1 MDMLDLDN
9 MLAVKSW
16 HACERKN
23 PVKLTACEKSN
34 DVAARVDQVAL
45 ETYIKDSLTAAVIS
59 LMQSFTYLSI
69 TAADNHL
76 TLAKRNDSMQV
87 FFQEID

>member
-9 MLAVKSW
+9 VLAVKSW
-16 HACERKN
+16 YACERKN

-45 ETYIKDSLTAAVIS
+45 ETYTMDSLTADVIS
-59 LMQSFTYLSI
+59 LMHLITYLSI
-69 TAADNHL
+69 TAAEDHL
-76 TLAKRNDSMQV
+76 TLAKRNDLTQLFSRK
-87 FFQEID
+87 